1 MNSKCLCKNES
12 EIKAI
17 IQMNSNKKNRESF
30 VYLSIWEI
38 TWQLDIG
45 KGASFWSLIP
55 PAMLK
60 IQIGNRLYYQLPCA
74 MPIPWNT
81 KVSGD
86 LKLFRGVLIK
96 SICSV
101 PGECGTFHC
110 TFSSVLAYVL
120 GAFLDTSSV
129 IVGWGG
135 GPLLWAQSID
145 VQHTQSPKQGAR
157 EWPLGVVYK
166 PCLNSS
172 SACKKPPTKQLGD
185 TCLMTLIIYWNRTA
199 DSSWRNM
206 LLNNLIVE
214 ELPISA
220 ISANILSN
228 RHDFL
233 TR

>member
-1 MNSKCLCKNES
+1 
-12 EIKAI
+12 
-17 IQMNSNKKNRESF
+17 
-30 VYLSIWEI
+30 
-38 TWQLDIG
+38 
-45 KGASFWSLIP
+45 
-55 PAMLK
+55 MLK
-60 IQIGNRLYYQLPCA
+60 IQIGNRFVLSTSLCHANSQEHKSLWGSETFQRSTQQINLQCVWRMWQL
-74 MPIPWNT
+74 
-81 KVSGD
+81 S
-86 LKLFRGVLIK
+86 LHLFFC
-96 SICSV
+96 SCICV
-101 PGECGTFHC
+101 GC
-110 TFSSVLAYVL
+110 FSWHQFRSQA
-120 GAFLDTSSV
+120 V

-135 GPLLWAQSID
+135 GPLWWAQSID
-145 VQHTQSPKQGAR
+145 VQHAQSAKQGAR

-172 SACKKPPTKQLGD
+172 SAWKKPPTKQLGD
-185 TCLMTLIIYWNRTA
+185 TRLMTLIIYWNRTA